1 MLTTTTFFAWLTA
14 LRPFCFLISLSLPE
28 SRSDSVPR
36 VRPPLRNCVTFSSL
50 FCSKIGMDSLTPRTG
65 DGELDTSAILESAL
79 DIFRPVMESATVMA
93 AHYAKA
99 CGRDV
104 VLQEDMRFGMM
115 FAARYVT
122 GRQIGSLFPEIY
134 EDASDS
140 QRESSGSEGSDYDPD
155 GSESSGS
162 WETVSDSEMVWTRY
176 EGTDDDQALKM
187 NECADS
193 WDSWEP
199 QNPSERALKNAI
211 DKQSDL

>member
-1 MLTTTTFFAWLTA
+1 ME
-14 LRPFCFLISLSLPE
+14 SLNL
-28 SRSDSVPR
+28 
-36 VRPPLRNCVTFSSL
+36 
-50 FCSKIGMDSLTPRTG
+50 RTG
-65 DGELDTSAILESAL
+65 DGGLDTSAILESAL

-99 CGRDV
+99 AGRDV

-134 EDASDS
+134 EESG
-140 QRESSGSEGSDYDPD
+140 ESSGSEGSDYDPD
-155 GSESSGS
+155 GEDEESGSDSDS
-162 WETVSDSEMVWTRY
+162 WETVDDEELVWTRY

-193 WDSWEP
+193 WDAWEP

-211 DKQSDL
+211 DKQRDL